1 MIFLGGVHGVGKS
14 SMCSE
19 VARKIGLTV
28 FSASAII
35 RAERQVLSADSRTA
49 VRDVSGNQELLIQGV
64 RKRAP
69 ESSGYFVLD
78 GHFALRTLGGALER
92 IDPAVFV
99 ALGID
104 HFICVRDDPQA
115 IAARLLER
123 DGAIL
128 RMDDIVSLQSEELDH
143 ARYVSRELH
152 THLDVIQAFD
162 HIGFEAC
169 LRHSASDYLA
179 ANRCPDDGPGK

>member
-19 VARKIGLTV
+19 AVQRIGLTV
-28 FSASAII
+28 FGASAII
-35 RAERQVLSADSRTA
+35 RAERQVPSVDSRTA
-49 VRDVSGNQELLIQGV
+49 VRDVRGNQELLIEGV
-64 RKRAP
+64 RKRVLG
-69 ESSGYFVLD
+69 SSGHFVLD
-78 GHFALRTLGGALER
+78 GHFALRTLDGAIER

-104 HFICVRDDPQA
+104 HLICVQDDPQA
-115 IAARLLER
+115 IAARLLDR
-123 DGAIL
+123 DGAIHAW
-128 RMDDIVSLQSEELDH
+128 DEIAALQSEELDH
-143 ARYVSRELH
+143 AEYVSGELKIQF
-152 THLDVIQAFD
+152 DVIQAFN
-162 HIGFEAC
+162 HEGFEAC